1 MGENSKIEWC
11 DHTHNFWV
19 GCTKVSLACDHCY
32 AESWAKRA
40 GRPELWAGERRRT
53 AVSNWAKPHKWNKLS
68 ERFHGEAIAY
78 GTPYR
83 SPRVFTNSLADFFDN
98 QVPVQWRREAW
109 HVIDQTPYLDWLI
122 LTKRPQNIA
131 KMLPEPDAGYTKPWG
146 DGWPNVWL
154 GTTAENQDEANRRI
168 PELLQIQ
175 AAVLF
180 VSAEPLLGELDLTN
194 IKRWNALMPSFRWP
208 SLNWIITGGESGP
221 GARPFN
227 PDYARK
233 LRDQC
238 ADAKISFFMKQMGGK
253 RKPFPPI
260 PDDLMV
266 REFPLTCGEQ
276 FPARPLQSPVPVLD

>member
-1 MGENSKIEWC
+1 MGETTIEWA
-11 DHTHNFWV
+11 DFTHNFHV
-19 GCTKVSLACDHCY
+19 GCTKVSPGCDHCY
-32 AESWAKRA
+32 AETWAKRA
-40 GRPELWAGERRRT
+40 GTPELWAGERRRT
-53 AVSNWAKPHKWNKLS
+53 SVSNWAKPHKWNREEGVDFLEGMRTS
-68 ERFHGEAIAY
+68 R
-78 GTPYR
+78 
-83 SPRVFTNSLADFFDN
+83 PRVFTNSLADFFDN
-98 QVPVQWRREAW
+98 QIPVQWRRDAW
-109 HVIDQTPYLDWLI
+109 HVIDQTPNLDWLI

-131 KMLPEPDAGYTKPWG
+131 KMLPEPDAGYSKPWG
-146 DGWPNVWL
+146 NGWPNVWL
-154 GTTAENQDEANRRI
+154 GTTAENQEEANRRI

-180 VSAEPLLGELDLTN
+180 VSAEPLLGELDLTD

-266 REFPLTCGEQ
+266 REFPFTCGEHSQ
-276 FPARPLQSPVPVLD
+276 VRPRRLPSPSQD